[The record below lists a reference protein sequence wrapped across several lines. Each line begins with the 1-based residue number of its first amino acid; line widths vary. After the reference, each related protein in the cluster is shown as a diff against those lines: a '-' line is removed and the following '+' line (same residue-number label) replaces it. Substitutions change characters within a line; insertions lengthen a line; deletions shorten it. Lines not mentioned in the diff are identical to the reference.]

1 MHRQLPQTHSLKQHK
16 WSTFQSQPS
25 GVLASCFQH
34 ALRLRWTCQD
44 VLSFLDTLWKNAI
57 LRSFGWK
64 VQFLALVG
72 LSSLFFN
79 SCQPG
84 ASPRHWRLLC
94 SFSNVPLSSED
105 QGHIYPTFINM
116 VMFFEFFNLQLG
128 KTLLYTAS
136 SFFKTYLNKGISL
149 INYSC
154 RRAQSTLIPRS
165 GDPGPYKKAI

>member
-1 MHRQLPQTHSLKQHK
+1 MRP
-16 WSTFQSQPS
+16 
-25 GVLASCFQH
+25 
-34 ALRLRWTCQD
+34 RWTCQD

-84 ASPRHWRLLC
+84 ASLRHWRLLC
-94 SFSNVPLSSED
+94 SFSNVPSSSED

-116 VMFFEFFNLQLG
+116 VMFSEFFNLQLG
-128 KTLLYTAS
+128 KTLLYIAS

-165 GDPGPYKKAI
+165 GGPGHIKRQSKWAIGFKVESNASPWTLLKFLSEDPTLTFLSSWL